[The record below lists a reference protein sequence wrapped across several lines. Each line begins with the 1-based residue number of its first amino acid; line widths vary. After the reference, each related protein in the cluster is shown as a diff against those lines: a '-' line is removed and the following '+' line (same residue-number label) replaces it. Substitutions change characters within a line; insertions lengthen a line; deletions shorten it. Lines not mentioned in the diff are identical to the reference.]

1 MLGSA
6 QQDYREEQ
14 WTDERGVS
22 CSSLELC
29 NTPFRSVSIC
39 AQYCVL
45 NNARLGVLKPL
56 KYLVCAVAT
65 RVDFY
70 NLPFSISHTLQE
82 LKHLHNSS

>member
-29 NTPFRSVSIC
+29 NTAFRSVAIC
-39 AQYCVL
+39 AQHCVL
-45 NNARLGVLKPL
+45 NNARLDVLKSL
-56 KYLVCAVAT
+56 KYLVC
-65 RVDFY
+65 DSCHQGG
-70 NLPFSISHTLQE
+70 LL
-82 LKHLHNSS
+82 